1 MTVENGTYI
10 SDLNASYPAST
21 DNRDEGDNHL
31 RLIKSFVKA
40 SFPNVNGAVNFT
52 PTEANRLV
60 GLTGN
65 IRTSTSTPIAGEMVL
80 MKAVTVSGSP
90 SAIDFVNG
98 SGGVTLTTAYD
109 EFLIVFSNI
118 RHASSTN
125 AKLRMGFSQDGG
137 STFAAG
143 IVQGVMI
150 TAADATLASAGI
162 GSVAYLPVTA
172 EQANASATA
181 APGIGGF
188 IRLTRPVGYDSSMD
202 CIVDYRGWN
211 SGAGR
216 GGIVRAYADTTSNDI
231 DGLRLYWDSGN
242 FANTGTVKLYG
253 RKA

>member
-1 MTVENGTYI
+1 MTVEAATYF
-10 SDLNASYPAST
+10 SDLNSSYP
-21 DNRDEGDNHL
+21 EGSSPANQLDDHI
-31 RLIKSFVKA
+31 RLVKA
-40 SFPNVNGAVNFT
+40 ALKATFPNANGAINFT
-52 PTEANRLV
+52 PTEANLLV

-65 IRTSTSTPIAGEMVL
+65 IRTSTSTPLAGEMVL
-80 MKAVTVSGSP
+80 MKSVTVSGSP

-109 EFLIVFSNI
+109 EYLIVFSNI

-137 STFAAG
+137 STFTAG
-143 IVQGVMI
+143 LVEGVAI
-150 TAADATLASAGI
+150 NASGATLTSASI
-162 GSVAYLPVTA
+162 GSVAYLPVTG
-172 EQANASATA
+172 ELANASATG

-188 IRLTRPVGYDSSMD
+188 IRLTRPTGYDSSMD
-202 CIVDYRGWN
+202 CIVDWRGYN
-211 SGAGR
+211 SGGGR
-216 GGIVRAYADTTSNDI
+216 GGVVRAYADTASNDI